1 MCHSGFQACQ
11 RDKAGSNSKSQLR
24 CSFLK
29 TLLLVWKVHVAELL
43 FENASCSC
51 LKPPITDSLLLS
63 GSKEEN
69 ILTAPFKS
77 CWRPCRSSVQ
87 CPRSGPDL
95 LTIASIAWNQSGSFT
110 KKERNKTRS
119 SLHHFSKTCF
129 IRGKSTLLSSFLKMP
144 VVPVSSH
151 QSLIPCFSAAARKR
165 TY

>member
-1 MCHSGFQACQ
+1 MCHSRFQAYQRGASGSNCTGVSSGDQQKDHSALVARSDPDLICYQNAKPVINGYTKNMCHSGFQACQ

-29 TLLLVWKVHVAELL
+29 TLLLVWKVDVAELL

-77 CWRPCRSSVQ
+77 CWRPCRSSFQ
-87 CPRSGPDL
+87 CPRSDPDL
-95 LTIASIAWNQSGSFT
+95 LP
-110 KKERNKTRS
+110 E
-119 SLHHFSKTCF
+119 C
-129 IRGKSTLLSSFLKMP
+129 
-144 VVPVSSH
+144 
-151 QSLIPCFSAAARKR
+151 
-165 TY
+165 